1 MNKQKIIIM
10 ATVFVDVLGFGI
22 VIPILPFYL
31 TEFGASPVI
40 ITLLF
45 SIFSLC
51 AFLSSPFLGALSD
64 RIGRR
69 PVILLSIFST
79 SIGWFVFASANSI
92 FFLFLGRIIDGLA
105 AGNFTTAQSYLVDIS
120 TDETDR
126 MANLGLIGA
135 TFGIGF
141 VLGPLI
147 GGILSTVSHAF
158 PFYFAGI
165 MALLNGISALL
176 FLKESNFNRNSG
188 KLRYNPFLP
197 LINAYKKIEIR
208 PVFSVWS
215 LFCISFVVV
224 NSVFALF
231 AQQVFGYNSFQT
243 GLLFTIIGIVIVLN
257 QVFLLKKFWL
267 RRFTQDHIELI
278 MLIFVSIGLLL
289 VATEN
294 KAMFFIS
301 LPFLGTSQAILRVII
316 TNKAVTN
323 IDPRMKGEIMGII
336 ASIMTGAMVV
346 TPMIA
351 GVLFEFS
358 PNFPFLVAA
367 FFSLLALTISKK
379 FAKL

>member
-1 MNKQKIIIM
+1 MGRQKIIIM

-31 TEFGASPVI
+31 SEFGASPVI
-40 ITLLF
+40 ITILF
-45 SIFSLC
+45 SIFSFC

-79 SIGWFVFASANSI
+79 SIGWFVFASANSL

-126 MANLGLIGA
+126 MANLGIIGA

-158 PFYFAGI
+158 PFYVAGF
-165 MALLNGISALL
+165 MALINGISALF
-176 FLKESNFNRNSG
+176 FLKESNFNRNTG

-197 LINAYKKIEIR
+197 LINAYKKTEIR
-208 PVFSVWS
+208 SVFLVWF

-231 AQQVFGYNSFQT
+231 SQQVFGYNSFET
-243 GLLFTIIGIVIVLN
+243 GLLFTIIGVVIVIN
-257 QVFLLKKFWL
+257 QVLLLKRFWL
-267 RRFTQDHIELI
+267 RRFTQDHIELT
-278 MLIFVSIGLLL
+278 MLVFVSIGLLL
-289 VATEN
+289 IATEN
-294 KAMFFIS
+294 KVMFFIA

-316 TNKAVTN
+316 TNKAVSN
-323 IDPRMKGEIMGII
+323 IDPRMKGEVMGII
-336 ASIMTGAMVV
+336 ASLMTGAMVI

-351 GVLFEFS
+351 GLLFEFS
-358 PNFPFLVAA
+358 SNIPFIVAA

-379 FAKL
+379 FANL